1 MSEPNRALGLHFFT
15 MLDKLRGGPE
25 PSLCAPGYTA
35 RINGKALDLATH
47 TEFEE
52 DFHAA
57 FPDLNHLIEDTV
69 ADEEKVAV
77 RFILE
82 GTHLA
87 DLMGISATGKRI
99 SVEGIGILQ
108 VKDGKVTELHEVF
121 DRDSMISQLTGRSH
135 TA

>member
-15 MLDKLRGGPE
+15 MQDRLRGGPD

-35 RINGKALDLATH
+35 KINGQSLDLDGH
-47 TEFEE
+47 TAMAKAFYEG
-52 DFHAA
+52 

-82 GTHLA
+82 GTNRGEFM
-87 DLMGISATGKRI
+87 DMRPTGKHV
-99 SVEGIGILQ
+99 SLEVMAILE
-108 VKDGKVTELHEVF
+108 VKDGKVVEMRAVF
-121 DRDSMISQLTGRSH
+121 DQASMTQQLG
-135 TA
+135 AE